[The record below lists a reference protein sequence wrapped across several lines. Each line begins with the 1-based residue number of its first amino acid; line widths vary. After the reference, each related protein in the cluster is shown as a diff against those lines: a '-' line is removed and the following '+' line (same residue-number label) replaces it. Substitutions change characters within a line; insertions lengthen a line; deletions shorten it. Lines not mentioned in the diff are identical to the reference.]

1 MKRLFQV
8 LAPAALAALAGCNF
22 IQPRPEFTLPGAIGV
37 EAAAGVR
44 CARRAERG
52 AQPSLPR
59 RILLENGRILFDTV
73 AAPALSDVQRGGLA
87 RSRALTD
94 GVCPPL
100 PAAPAAPG

>member
-1 MKRLFQV
+1 MKRLLHM
-8 LAPAALAALAGCNF
+8 LAPAALAGLTGCNI
-22 IQPRPEFTLPGAIGV
+22 IQARPEFALPAAIGV

-52 AQPSLPR
+52 EQPSLPR

-73 AAPALSDVQRGGLA
+73 AAPALSDVQRSGLA

-100 PAAPAAPG
+100 PVAPAAPG